1 LFVGRVSVPP
11 YCGVPN
17 LSHQFPVVALVAV
30 VVVIWVA
37 LVVLVRGVE
46 VIEEVIVVDVV
57 VDVFVDVEQDAKT
70 SEMTMKLVN
79 DNQIA
84 PFFI

>member
-1 LFVGRVSVPP
+1 
-11 YCGVPN
+11 
-17 LSHQFPVVALVAV
+17 V